1 MKNYQM
7 ENNMEQIKQFL
18 LKRRNPQMA
27 TLIER
32 AVEEDGYL
40 DVQDYS
46 GGNFDDAFELGMD
59 VGEAQFIEELLTIL
73 NIE

>member
-1 MKNYQM
+1 M
-7 ENNMEQIKQFL
+7 EQLEQIKQFL
-18 LKRRNPQMA
+18 LKRRDPEMA

-32 AVEEDGYL
+32 AIEKDGYL

-46 GGNFDDAFELGMD
+46 GGNFDDAFELGSD
-59 VGEAQFIEELLTIL
+59 VGEAQFIEELLAML